1 MGIEGNPEYSYLH
14 WYAIRTKP
22 RQEERAEL
30 NLRTLDL
37 ETFAPK
43 IRERRYVTTTAPGG
57 AMQPI
62 EIVKPLFPSY
72 IFARF
77 NASTMLHKVWF
88 TRGVDKVVNFG
99 HTPVIVADEIIALI
113 SSRMEN
119 EGFVKIEPE
128 IAAGD
133 KVRIKAGPL
142 SNFVGVFAKNASAAK
157 RIKLLLSAVNYQCRI
172 EIDRDLVEKVS

>member
-1 MGIEGNPEYSYLH
+1 MIMGIEGNIEYSFLH
-14 WYAIRTKP
+14 WYAVHTKP

-43 IRERRYVTTTAPGG
+43 IRVRRFDPVARRPV
-57 AMQPI
+57 

-99 HTPVIVADEIIALI
+99 DTPAIVADEIITLI
-113 SSRMEN
+113 RSRMES

-128 IAAGD
+128 LAAGD

-142 SNFVGVFAKNASAAK
+142 NNFVGVFAKNASAAK
-157 RIKLLLSAVNYQCRI
+157 RIKLLLSAVSYQCRI
-172 EIDRDLVEKVS
+172 EIDRDLIEKVS

>member
-1 MGIEGNPEYSYLH
+1 MGIEGNIEYSYLH

-43 IRERRYVTTTAPGG
+43 IRERRFAPVVKR
-57 AMQPI
+57 PL
-62 EIVKPLFPSY
+62 EIVKPLFPGY

-77 NASTMLHKVWF
+77 NASTLLHKVWF

-99 HTPVIVADEIIALI
+99 HTPAIVADEIIALI
-113 SSRMEN
+113 RSRMES

-133 KVRIKAGPL
+133 KVRIKGGPL
-142 SNFVGVFAKNASAAK
+142 NNFVGVFAKNASAAK
-157 RIKLLLSAVNYQCRI
+157 RIKLLLSAVNYQCQI
-172 EIDRDLVEKVS
+172 EIDRDLIEKVS